1 MGRQEADAERLA
13 RGAEGPVEAA
23 ALDGP
28 IDDQRRLVDL
38 LAPDEQPH
46 YLLEGA
52 ILDSV
57 SHRDGTEPD
66 DRTRNVAPADGAVRA
81 LVTDRAVRL
90 VVSYGESATTHRLGF
105 DDLSEVSL
113 HERGGD
119 RRIKFTVDG
128 NAWDV
133 YPSDDYAACA
143 DAVAFVTARIGSS
156 DGSGSGRT
164 TLDRLERLAD
174 LRDRGAI
181 TDSEF
186 ETLKRDLLAE
196 R

>member
-1 MGRQEADAERLA
+1 MGRHGTNAERLA
-13 RGAEGPVEAA
+13 EDAEGHVEAA

-57 SHRDGTEPD
+57 NLRDGTEHD
-66 DRTRNVAPADGAVRA
+66 DRTRNVAPADGAVLA

-90 VVSYGESATTHRLGF
+90 VVSYGDSATTHRLGF

-113 HERGGD
+113 NERGRD
-119 RRIKFTVDG
+119 RRIRFAVDG

-133 YPSDDYAACA
+133 YPSDDSAVCA
-143 DAVAFVTARIGSS
+143 NAVAFVTDRIGSS
-156 DGSGSGRT
+156 DGYGTERT

-181 TDSEF
+181 TETEF
-186 ETLKRDLLAE
+186 ETLKRDLLDE
-196 R
+196 L